1 MIGRTIGVSRVLFA
15 SVDASSQSATIERYW
30 SDGGSDSSNE
40 MVYFADYG
48 DFFYDLQENEL
59 VVIEDVLHDART
71 ASHAENFAES
81 LIRSIVCVPL
91 FEQGRISA
99 VMMLL
104 EEQPRA
110 WLDED
115 ISFIRE
121 VADRAWTADERM
133 RAERALRESEEQFR
147 TLADNMSQFAWMA
160 DPPGASTG
168 TTSAGT
174 TTPAPPARPCA
185 RWGGARSTIPII
197 TSGSA
202 PR

>member
-1 MIGRTIGVSRVLFA
+1 MR
-15 SVDASSQSATIERYW
+15 W
-30 SDGGSDSSNE
+30 SISPITGLLH
-40 MVYFADYG
+40 
-48 DFFYDLQENEL
+48 DLQENEL

-121 VADRAWTADERM
+121 VADRASTADERM
-133 RAERALRESEEQFR
+133 RAERALRESE
-147 TLADNMSQFAWMA
+147 NS
-160 DPPGASTG
+160 
-168 TTSAGT
+168 
-174 TTPAPPARPCA
+174 
-185 RWGGARSTIPII
+185 
-197 TSGSA
+197 SA
-202 PR
+202 PWPTT

>member
-1 MIGRTIGVSRVLFA
+1 M
-15 SVDASSQSATIERYW
+15 
-30 SDGGSDSSNE
+30 
-40 MVYFADYG
+40 
-48 DFFYDLQENEL
+48 
-59 VVIEDVLHDART
+59 VIEDVLHDART

-121 VADRAWTADERM
+121 VADRARTADERM
-133 RAERALRESEEQFR
+133 RANAHCASEEQFR
-147 TLADNMSQFAWMA
+147 TLADNMSQFARMA

-174 TTPAPPARPCA
+174 TTPAPPAKPCA

>member
-1 MIGRTIGVSRVLFA
+1 M
-15 SVDASSQSATIERYW
+15 
-30 SDGGSDSSNE
+30 
-40 MVYFADYG
+40 
-48 DFFYDLQENEL
+48 
-59 VVIEDVLHDART
+59 LHDART

-160 DPPGASTG
+160 VPPGASTG

-185 RWGGARSTIPII
+185 RWVGARSTIPII